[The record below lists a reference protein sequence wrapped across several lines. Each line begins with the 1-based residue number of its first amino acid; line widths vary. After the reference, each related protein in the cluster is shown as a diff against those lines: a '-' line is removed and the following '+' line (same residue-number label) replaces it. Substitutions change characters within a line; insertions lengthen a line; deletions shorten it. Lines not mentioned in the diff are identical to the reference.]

1 MSAIPWWPKGMRFW
15 IRVNRDMAKVY
26 GWLEVIKTQ
35 LAQYFPL
42 K

>member
-1 MSAIPWWPKGMRFW
+1 MRFW

-35 LAQYFPL
+35 LAHYFQYFPL